1 MEIEALYIR
10 KLHEQLDDKIFKR
23 KLILW
28 YYYIKGLSQKEI
40 AEETEIGTSTISD
53 IIKKWNDSGLIEDL
67 PRPGRKKEITKR
79 QEKKIKEIQLQDRAK
94 SATTIY
100 KEMKALG
107 NEVSSFQTL
116 RTINADFK
124 SVYAPYKI
132 TLTPK
137 NMEKRVK

>member
-67 PRPGRKKEITKR
+67 PRPGKK
-79 QEKKIKEIQLQDRAK
+79 KK
-94 SATTIY
+94 
-100 KEMKALG
+100 
-107 NEVSSFQTL
+107 
-116 RTINADFK
+116 
-124 SVYAPYKI
+124 
-132 TLTPK
+132 
-137 NMEKRVK
+137 